1 MKRNIKGGD
10 LTMKRRELL
19 SWLTASPM
27 LARLPLLA
35 QDDLLYR
42 TLGSVTDLDP
52 RLPRNLSGLS
62 GVFDL
67 EKLAEAVLPPAH
79 FGYIY
84 TAAGNGESKIANRDA
99 YAKFDIQP
107 RRLQG
112 IESIDTSVEIFGERW
127 NSPLFLCPT
136 NGHKAFHPLG
146 EIASA
151 QGASAAEVTQILSS
165 LTNTAV
171 EEVNQAK
178 SDKPVWFQLYPSHDE
193 EIRFE
198 VVRRAEAAGCPVIVV
213 TVDDI
218 GNRSRNSE
226 ISAPYTNL
234 DNRDCTLC
242 HQRELGMQSFVER
255 KPMFAQYRNL
265 PGFNIND
272 EDINFDDIRRLRDQV
287 KGKLVVKGIMHPDD
301 ALSCLDAGAD
311 GILVSN
317 HGGRIDSGG
326 LGTLDALPR
335 IADAVQGRMAVFLDG
350 GVRRGTDVYK
360 AMAMGADAVGFGR
373 PYLWGLAAF
382 GAEGVTRCVQ
392 LVQAELHRAMVQAG
406 VSSME
411 EVTSETLLPD

>member
-1 MKRNIKGGD
+1 
-10 LTMKRRELL
+10 
-19 SWLTASPM
+19 
-27 LARLPLLA
+27 LP
-35 QDDLLYR
+35 
-42 TLGSVTDLDP
+42 S
-52 RLPRNLSGLS
+52 
-62 GVFDL
+62 
-67 EKLAEAVLPPAH
+67 AH

-84 TAAGNGESKIANRDA
+84 SAAGNGESKQANRDA

-112 IESIDTSVEIFGERW
+112 IESLDTSVEIFGERW

-151 QGASAAEVTQILSS
+151 QGASAAGATQILSS

-171 EEVNQAK
+171 EQVNEVK
-178 SDKPVWFQLYPSHDE
+178 SDKPVWFQLYPSNDE
-193 EIRFE
+193 AIRYE
-198 VVRRAEAAGCPVIVV
+198 VVRRAEDAGSQVIVV
-213 TVDDI
+213 TIDDI
-218 GNRSRNSE
+218 GGRGSE
-226 ISAPYTNL
+226 IAAPFTNL
-234 DNRDCTLC
+234 DDRDCTLC

-255 KPMFAQYRNL
+255 KPMFSSYRNI
-265 PGFNIND
+265 PGFNISD
-272 EDINFDDIRRLRDQV
+272 ENINFDDIRRLRDQV

-301 ALSCLDAGAD
+301 ALGCLDAGAD

-326 LGTLDALPR
+326 LGTFDALPR
-335 IADAVQGRMAVFLDG
+335 IANAVQGRMTIFLDG

-360 AMAMGADAVGFGR
+360 ALAMGADAVGFGR

-392 LVQAELHRAMVQAG
+392 LVEAELRRTMVQAG

-411 EVTSETLLPD
+411 EVTSETLLP

>member
-1 MKRNIKGGD
+1 
-10 LTMKRRELL
+10 MKRRELL

-27 LARLPLLA
+27 LASLPLLA

-52 RLPRNLSGLS
+52 RLPRNLSALS
-62 GVFDL
+62 GVFEL
-67 EKLAEAVLPPAH
+67 EKLAEAVLPSAH

-84 TAAGNGESKIANRDA
+84 SAAGNGESKQANRDA

-112 IESIDTSVEIFGERW
+112 IESLDTSVEIFGERW

-151 QGASAAEVTQILSS
+151 QGASAAGVTQILSS

-171 EEVNQAK
+171 EQVNEVK
-178 SDKPVWFQLYPSHDE
+178 SDKPVWFQLYPSNDE
-193 EIRFE
+193 AIRYE
-198 VVRRAEAAGCPVIVV
+198 VVRRAEDAGSQVIVV
-213 TVDDI
+213 TIDDI
-218 GNRSRNSE
+218 GGRGSE
-226 ISAPYTNL
+226 IAAPFTNL
-234 DNRDCTLC
+234 DDRDCTLC

-255 KPMFAQYRNL
+255 KPMFSSYRNI
-265 PGFNIND
+265 PGFNISD
-272 EDINFDDIRRLRDQV
+272 ENINFDDIRRLRDQV

-301 ALSCLDAGAD
+301 ALGCLDAGAD

-326 LGTLDALPR
+326 LGTFDALPR
-335 IADAVQGRMAVFLDG
+335 IANAVQGRMTIFLDG

-360 AMAMGADAVGFGR
+360 ALAMGADAVGFGR

-392 LVQAELHRAMVQAG
+392 LVEAELRRTMVQAG

-411 EVTSETLLPD
+411 EVTSETLLP

>member
-1 MKRNIKGGD
+1 
-10 LTMKRRELL
+10 MKRRELL

-27 LARLPLLA
+27 LASLPLLA

-42 TLGSVTDLDP
+42 TLESVTDLDP
-52 RLPRNLSGLS
+52 RLPRNLSALS
-62 GVFDL
+62 GVFEL
-67 EKLAEAVLPPAH
+67 EKLAEAVLPSAH

-84 TAAGNGESKIANRDA
+84 SAAGNGESKQANRDA
-99 YAKFDIQP
+99 YDKFDIQP

-136 NGHKAFHPLG
+136 NGHKAFYPLG
-146 EIASA
+146 EVASA
-151 QGASAAEVTQILSS
+151 QGASAAGVTQILSS
-165 LTNTAV
+165 LSNTAV
-171 EEVNQAK
+171 EQVNQVK
-178 SDKPVWFQLYPSHDE
+178 SDKPVWFQLYPSNDE
-193 EIRFE
+193 EIRYE
-198 VVRRAEAAGCPVIVV
+198 VVRRAEDAGCQVIVV

-218 GNRSRNSE
+218 GGRGSE
-226 ISAPYTNL
+226 IAAPFTNL
-234 DNRDCTLC
+234 DDRDCTLC

-255 KPMFAQYRNL
+255 KPMFASYRNI
-265 PGFNIND
+265 PGFNISD
-272 EDINFDDIRRLRDQV
+272 ENINFDDIRRLRDQV

-301 ALSCLDAGAD
+301 ALGCLDAGAD

-335 IADAVQGRMAVFLDG
+335 IANAVQGRMTLFLDG

-360 AMAMGADAVGFGR
+360 ALAMGADAVGFGR

-392 LVQAELHRAMVQAG
+392 LLEAELHRTMVQAG
-406 VSSME
+406 VSSIE
-411 EVTSETLLPD
+411 ELTSETLLP